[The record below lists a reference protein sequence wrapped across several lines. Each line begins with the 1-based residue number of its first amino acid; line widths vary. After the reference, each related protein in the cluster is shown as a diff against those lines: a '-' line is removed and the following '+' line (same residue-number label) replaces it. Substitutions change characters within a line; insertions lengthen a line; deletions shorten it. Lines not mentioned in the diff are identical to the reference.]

1 MAAISY
7 FILYRVRL
15 AAGGDYGMQL
25 RIADGQSA
33 GAEV

>member
-7 FILYRVRL
+7 FILRL

-25 RIADGQSA
+25 RIADGQSG